1 MLSWIMN
8 EPNVDKDGNLNKC
21 LNCDEVISGPVFK
34 YYSGRTRRNSGIK
47 SEIDRPSDQIYNIT
61 HCYY

>member
-1 MLSWIMN
+1 MKSWIMN
-8 EPNVDKDGNLNKC
+8 EPNVDEEGNLNKC

-47 SEIDRPSDQIYNIT
+47 SEIDRPSDQIYNMT
-61 HCYY
+61 QCYY